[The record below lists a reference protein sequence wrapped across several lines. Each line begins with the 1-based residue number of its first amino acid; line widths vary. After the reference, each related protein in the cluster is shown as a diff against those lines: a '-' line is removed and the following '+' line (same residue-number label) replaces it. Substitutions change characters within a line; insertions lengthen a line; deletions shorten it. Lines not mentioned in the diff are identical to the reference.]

1 MKKRLVF
8 IIPILI
14 LLGFLA
20 FKPPAIG
27 SETKQVVVT
36 PTSTTTSAPI
46 AKPNLRDFGDDGE
59 GPTHRDFD
67 NNGGPGF
74 GQDPS
79 PHLDGDHPDGNFH
92 HDDLGE
98 RDDHEQD

>member
-8 IIPILI
+8 IIPLLV
-14 LLGFLA
+14 LLGFLVI
-20 FKPPAIG
+20 KPPAIG

-36 PTSTTTSAPI
+36 PTSTTTSTPTS
-46 AKPNLRDFGDDGE
+46 KPNLRDFGDDGQ
-59 GPTHRDFD
+59 GPQHQDFD
-67 NNGGPGF
+67 NDGF
-74 GQDPS
+74 SGYGQNP
-79 PHLDGDHPDGNFH
+79 PPHPDGDFH

>member
-8 IIPILI
+8 IIPILL

-20 FKPPAIG
+20 IKPPAIG

-36 PTSTTTSAPI
+36 PTSTTTSTPV
-46 AKPNLRDFGDDGE
+46 AKPNLRDFGDDGQ
-59 GPTHRDFD
+59 GPKHRDFD
-67 NNGGPGF
+67 HDGVPGL
-74 GQDPS
+74 GQNP
-79 PHLDGDHPDGNFH
+79 PPLPDGDFH

-98 RDDHEQD
+98 RDNHEQD